1 MLEMLGL
8 RWWSSR
14 PSLFL
19 LQEKKVLVGWLPGL
33 GRWLQPFGLA
43 VPRVAP
49 SRGGEGV
56 CGRHLLPPPCRRA
69 RDRGWLWPVEPEPLC
84 ASCLS
89 LQRKSQEA
97 RGSPGAPSA
106 LPSGP
111 PMGARRQ
118 GGQRPEDSATG
129 VLPGQ
134 ALGQVPHCTD
144 GEYGLLPHRG
154 VHAARMLPL
163 PYLLERE
170 STAGMGHGMGA
181 ATARHQ
187 PARWAEPRCPQA
199 SPGSQS
205 SPWLCSG
212 PRAGGAVPTEGCLT
226 LRLCLSCA
234 GARPASPPSL
244 SPAGVPLTSI
254 FTTREPTKL
263 GLGWYRPCSQALQSV
278 QVDSRNLTF
287 ESMS

>member
-1 MLEMLGL
+1 MAVQQAFPLFAARKEGAGWVASRSGKVAAAIWAGSPQGGTLT
-8 RWWSSR
+8 RW
-14 PSLFL
+14 
-19 LQEKKVLVGWLPGL
+19 
-33 GRWLQPFGLA
+33 GRDVW
-43 VPRVAP
+43 
-49 SRGGEGV
+49 
-56 CGRHLLPPPCRRA
+56 RHLLPPPCRQA
-69 RDRGWLWPVEPEPLC
+69 RDRGWLWPVEPEPPC

-89 LQRKSQEA
+89 LQRRSQEA

-134 ALGQVPHCTD
+134 ALGRVPHCID
-144 GEYGLLPHRG
+144 GEYGLLPHGG
-154 VHAARMLPL
+154 VHAVKKLFL
-163 PYLLERE
+163 LYCLERE

-181 ATARHQ
+181 ANARHQ

-205 SPWLCSG
+205 SPSLCSG
-212 PRAGGAVPTEGCLT
+212 PTAGGAVPTEGGLT
-226 LRLCLSCA
+226 LHLCLSCA

-244 SPAGVPLTSI
+244 SPTGVPLTSI
-254 FTTREPTKL
+254 FSTRECAEL
-263 GLGWYRPCSQALQSV
+263 ELGWYRLCIQALQSV
-278 QVDSRNLTF
+278 QMDSRNLTF
-287 ESMS
+287 EAFS